1 VVSSR
6 ELGWLECAGC
16 ARRAV
21 FAKVGI
27 VQLVAVAVA
36 PTPLNATWR
45 VERSALCHT
54 AAVPVSTIGVDD
66 VNCLAAE
73 STDVDAALAAQE
85 DPWVTIC

>member
-1 VVSSR
+1 
-6 ELGWLECAGC
+6 
-16 ARRAV
+16 
-21 FAKVGI
+21 

-73 STDVDAALAAQE
+73 STDVDAGLAAQE